1 MTVLAIRGE
10 VVLFAEKRK
19 KAGVAKVQPLPMRI
33 KTMARQAP
41 WRMIEIVQRY
51 RKDQVLLVDGLI
63 SELRKAGVPKE
74 EVNRSNIIRLAVDL
88 GLAVLEEVTV
98 PELLQELQSEH
109 NRKYDAFPTPNS

>member
-1 MTVLAIRGE
+1 
-10 VVLFAEKRK
+10 
-19 KAGVAKVQPLPMRI
+19 MRI
-33 KTMARQAP
+33 KTMARHAP

-51 RKDQVLLVDGLI
+51 RKDQVSLVDGLI

-98 PELLQELQSEH
+98 PELLEELQNEH
-109 NRKYDAFPTPNS
+109 NRKYDALPTPNS